1 MSAKSLDRHNR
12 WRSITVGFRVSPEE
26 AKQLDIAVALSGL
39 TKQDYI
45 LKRLM
50 NREVVVQGNP
60 RVYIAL
66 KRQLEEVLQELRT
79 LQGETPS
86 EELLDTICLINR
98 TLYGMKGE
106 NKNLTCEASQNL
118 VGIVS
123 QKVTNKN
130 DCP

>member
-1 MSAKSLDRHNR
+1 MSEKNYDRKGR
-12 WRSITVGFRVSPEE
+12 WRSKTVAFRMSPEE
-26 AKQLDIAVALSGL
+26 NEELDVRVKLSGL
-39 TKQDYI
+39 TKQEYLI
-45 LKRLM
+45 
-50 NREVVVQGNP
+50 NRALEKEIIVRGNP

-66 KRQLEEVLQELRT
+66 KRQLVEVLQELRT

-106 NKNLTCEASQNL
+106 NKN
-118 VGIVS
+118 
-123 QKVTNKN
+123 

>member
-1 MSAKSLDRHNR
+1 MSVKSLDKHNR

-45 LKRLM
+45 LNRLM
-50 NREVVVQGNP
+50 NKDVVVQGNP
-60 RVYIAL
+60 KVYIAL
-66 KRQLEEVLQELRT
+66 KRQLEEVLGELER
-79 LQGETPS
+79 LQDEAPC

-98 TLYGMKGE
+98 TLYGMKSE

-123 QKVTNKN
+123 QKVPNKN